1 MANLGSARPPR
12 LQLNPPLLNSATPWA
27 TSLKDLQK
35 LYSCPHTGAVTTR
48 TSLIKGFDH
57 NPEVHQYALYD
68 TVAVPAALPR
78 GTSNASFNSLGYS
91 PHTLAEYLA
100 WIKTAVSTAPA
111 PRPGKAFIVSI
122 TGTPREVAECYSMVA
137 AAQLDIAAP
146 LAVELNLSCPNIP
159 DKPPPAYDGPSIL
172 EYIEWIL
179 EPRQQDLPRVALGI
193 KTPPYTYS
201 TQYSTLVSALIAS
214 ASRSPDGVCP
224 VSFITSTNT
233 LGSCL
238 MLSSIGSGGGGGGDG
253 GSGQNHQHHAAVL
266 PLSGIGGMAGTPL
279 HPLSLGN
286 VATIRRMLDEHPDM
300 LGHVQVVGVGG
311 VCDSG
316 GYRRMRSV
324 GADAVA
330 VGTGLGVKGIKVF
343 EEIAR
348 DVEGAW

>member
-1 MANLGSARPPR
+1 MTDPGPAHPPR

-35 LYSCPHTGAVTTR
+35 LYNCPHTGAVTTR

-100 WIKTAVSTAPA
+100 WIRTAVSTAPT
-111 PRPGKAFIVSI
+111 PRPGKTFIISV
-122 TGTPREVAECYSMVA
+122 TGTPREVAECYRMVA
-137 AAQLDIAAP
+137 AAQLDTTAP

-179 EPRQQDLPRVALGI
+179 EPQQQQDLPRVALGI

-201 TQYSTLVSALIAS
+201 TQYTTLISALIAS

-224 VSFITSTNT
+224 VSFITATNT

-238 MLSSIGSGGGGGGDG
+238 LLSSAGSGGG
-253 GSGQNHQHHAAVL
+253 QNHQNHTPVL

-286 VATIRRMLDEHPDM
+286 VATIRRMLDEHTDM
-300 LGHVQVVGVGG
+300 LGHVQIVGVGG

-316 GYRRMRSV
+316 GYKRMRSV
-324 GADAVA
+324 GAEAVA

-348 DVEGAW
+348 DVEGVW

>member
-1 MANLGSARPPR
+1 MADSGPTRPPR

-35 LYSCPHTGAVTTR
+35 LYNCPHTGAVTTR
-48 TSLIKGFDH
+48 TSLIQGFDH

-68 TVAVPAALPR
+68 TVAVSAALPR

-100 WIKTAVSTAPA
+100 WIKAAVSTAPT
-111 PRPGKAFIVSI
+111 PRPGKTFIVSV
-122 TGTPREVAECYSMVA
+122 TGTPQEVAECYRMVA
-137 AAQLDIAAP
+137 AAQWDIAVP

-159 DKPPPAYDGPSIL
+159 DKPPPAHDGPSIL
-172 EYIEWIL
+172 EYIEWISA
-179 EPRQQDLPRVALGI
+179 PPQQQLPRIALGI

-201 TQYSTLVSALIAS
+201 TQYTTLITALIAS
-214 ASRSPDGVCP
+214 ASQSPGGVCP
-224 VSFITSTNT
+224 LSFITATNT

-238 MLSSIGSGGGGGGDG
+238 MLSSAGSNGGGGGGG
-253 GSGQNHQHHAAVL
+253 GSGQNQQHQTPVL
-266 PLSGIGGMAGTPL
+266 PLDGIGGMAGTPL

-300 LGHVQVVGVGG
+300 LGHV
-311 VCDSG
+311 
-316 GYRRMRSV
+316 
-324 GADAVA
+324 
-330 VGTGLGVKGIKVF
+330 F

-348 DVEGAW
+348 DADGVW